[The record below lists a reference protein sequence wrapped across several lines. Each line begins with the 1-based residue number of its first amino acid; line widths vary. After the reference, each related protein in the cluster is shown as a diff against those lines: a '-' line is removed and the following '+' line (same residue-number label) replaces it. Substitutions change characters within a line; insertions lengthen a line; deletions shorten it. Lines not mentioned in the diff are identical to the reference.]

1 MADLTPVPLRA
12 GRLAYYNTTFN
23 GLIPCKV
30 LELRERKARGGWEA
44 VIKLTA
50 TRKAYK
56 RGEVLT
62 VPADEVPPR
71 DVRCVYQS
79 NYHIRVRNCWH
90 VEHEGQR
97 HEVFASAVA

>member
-1 MADLTPVPLRA
+1 MADLTPVALQA
-12 GRLAYYNTTFN
+12 GMLAYYNTTFN

-30 LELRERKARGGWEA
+30 LQVVRGPGPNGWA
-44 VIKLTA
+44 VEIRLTA

-56 RGEVLT
+56 VGEVLT

-71 DVRCVYQS
+71 DRRCVYQS

-90 VEHEGQR
+90 VVHDGKR